1 MNLGY
6 WNPTQRI
13 IAEGALDQLPELVSS
28 FRAERLLLLLGKAS
42 FRNSPWHRRLQ
53 EGLSKFC
60 VEESA
65 PIEHNPSVAFV
76 QEMWRTL
83 REKKYSLVVGIGG
96 GSVLDCA
103 KAIRILLTQ
112 DGALLEDYVEKR
124 KDFQRPG
131 LPFIAVPTTAG
142 TGSEV
147 TPYASLQTH
156 AHKKISLTHRWLFP
170 EVALIDPLLTHSMPR
185 YVTACSGLDA
195 LSQAIESFWS
205 VHHTPF
211 SETHSL
217 RAISLIL
224 GNLRKVLKEPSNREA
239 RFAMS
244 LASTEAGLAIT
255 QTRTTAV
262 HAVSYPLTTFFEIP
276 HGHACA
282 LTLPS
287 FIRYNGPVLE
297 PSRGARLLEVLG
309 ISSWEE
315 AAQGVERLMDEAGL
329 ERSLRKLGLD
339 REGIHTVIDNGFRS
353 DRVANNPRE
362 VTQEA
367 LREIL
372 EKIY

>member
-1 MNLGY
+1 MTK
-6 WNPTQRI
+6 NPTRQI
-13 IAEGALDQLPELVSS
+13 FGAGSFSSLKKELDAFGVKRVVLVTERSS
-28 FRAERLLLLLGKAS
+28 FRKSPHYACLQADLKNYQVESTEAIPENPTIAFAEKLDRSLRAK
-42 FRNSPWHRRLQ
+42 N
-53 EGLSKFC
+53 
-60 VEESA
+60 VEA
-65 PIEHNPSVAFV
+65 V
-76 QEMWRTL
+76 L
-83 REKKYSLVVGIGG
+83 GIGG

-103 KAIRILLTQ
+103 KTVRILLTQ
-112 DGALLEDYVEKR
+112 EDGALEDYVEKR
-124 KDFQRPG
+124 VDFQHPG
-131 LPFIAVPTTAG
+131 LPLIAVPTTAG

-147 TPYASLQTH
+147 TPYASLQTRTH
-156 AHKKISLTHRWLFP
+156 QKISLTHPWLFP
-170 EVALIDPLLTHSMPR
+170 EVALIDPLLTHSLPR

-211 SETHSL
+211 SETHSI

-224 GNLRKVLKEPSNREA
+224 ENLRNVLEDPSNRKA

-287 FIRYNGPVLE
+287 FIRYNGPALE
-297 PSRGARLLEVLG
+297 THRKAHLMETMG

-315 AAQGVERLMDEAGL
+315 AAHLVECLMDEAGL
-329 ERSLRKLGLD
+329 ERSLRKLGLN
-339 REGIHTVIDNGFRS
+339 REGIDTVIENGFRS
-353 DRVANNPRE
+353 DRVVNNPRE
-362 VTQEA
+362 VTPEV

-372 EKIY
+372 QKLY

>member
-1 MNLGY
+1 MNWGY

-13 IAEGALDQLPELVSS
+13 IADGALDRLPEMVAS
-28 FRAERLLLLLGKAS
+28 FRPKKVLLLLGKSS
-42 FRNSPWHRRLQ
+42 FRSSVGHRRLK
-53 EGLSKFC
+53 EGLGGFC
-60 VEESA
+60 LEESD
-65 PIEHNPSVAFV
+65 PVEHNPSVTFI

-83 REKKYSLVVGIGG
+83 RGRKFDLVVGIGG

-112 DGALLEDYVEKR
+112 EDVALEDYVEKR
-124 KDFQRPG
+124 REFQHRG
-131 LPFIAVPTTAG
+131 LPLIAVPTTAG

-147 TPYASLQTH
+147 TPYASLQTRSH
-156 AHKKISLTHRWLFP
+156 QKISLTHPWLFP
-170 EVALIDPLLTHSMPR
+170 EIALIDPLLTYSMPK

-217 RAISLIL
+217 RAIALIL
-224 GNLRKVLKEPSNREA
+224 ENLPTVLREPSQREA

-262 HAVSYPLTTFFEIP
+262 HAVSYPLTTFYEIP

-297 PSRGARLLEVLG
+297 PERGAHLLKTLG

-315 AAQGVERLMDEAGL
+315 AARRVEGLMDEAGL

-339 REGIHTVIDNGFRS
+339 QQGINNVIENGFRS
-353 DRVANNPRE
+353 DRVVNNPRE
-362 VTQEA
+362 VTQEV
-367 LREIL
+367 LRDIL
-372 EKIY
+372 QKIY